1 MRTVWAVAIVAV
13 ALFGGHLSGRWT
25 GKQPDAT
32 VVRMPAD
39 RVGILFAETEQRK
52 LDVFLYHYPRMAF
65 TNKWQVTL
73 SGPSV
78 DGASV
83 RSEFSAADLGDALE
97 NALVPHRRCRV
108 QCEAS
113 KNGN

>member
-1 MRTVWAVAIVAV
+1 
-13 ALFGGHLSGRWT
+13 
-25 GKQPDAT
+25 
-32 VVRMPAD
+32 MPVD

-52 LDVFLYHYPRMAF
+52 LDVYIYHYPRMMYSS
-65 TNKWQVTL
+65 KWQVTL
-73 SGPSV
+73 NGPGV
-78 DGASV
+78 DGASI

-97 NALVPHRRCRV
+97 NALVPFRRCRV

>member
-1 MRTVWAVAIVAV
+1 MRIVWAVAIVAV

-25 GKQPDAT
+25 GKQP
-32 VVRMPAD
+32 VRMPVD

-52 LDVFLYHYPRMAF
+52 LDVYIYHYHYPRMMYSS
-65 TNKWQVTL
+65 KWQVTL
-73 SGPSV
+73 NGPGV
-78 DGASV
+78 DGASI

-97 NALVPHRRCRV
+97 NALVPFRRCRV